1 MSKTYTSNHP
11 GILADPFYPFPYTN
25 SAYLMAV
32 VAFVLVCLGAS
43 DSIKFT
49 MMFLAPVTILCGLLR
64 FSVLRARVTWTLFAV
79 TLVVL
84 MDGISIFYA
93 VSRKFALSEFLQVL
107 LAFCLTILLV
117 TLAKGKDTAPSRW
130 IATVLEGNAALAGI
144 ISIDL
149 ISTRIISGAV
159 VSFLSLF
166 TDSYSV
172 LNGIEPGVRITSIYT
187 NPNIFA
193 GVVGLGVLLSLGLAL
208 SAQTRKEK
216 IFHLSCLF
224 ANSLAF
230 VLAFSMGATAMI
242 ALGFVVYLILEQK
255 ERRPALFILM
265 LETLVLVVCVAA
277 LVSMTS
283 FQTWDGVQPVPLIA
297 LIVGAAAL
305 CAIDLLVGQKV
316 ALKAQKLIRLLPVII
331 GGTLALVIAFLV
343 TACFITSGITLEAGG
358 TLRRAAY
365 PEAGDYTLEV
375 QADAPVT
382 VIVESQNQ
390 QDTVMHTSTI
400 LYQGPL
406 TAAMFTV
413 PEDSLVVYFNF
424 AAEQNAYLEEV
435 SYVGSNDSGSVPL
448 KYMLLPSFIANRLQ
462 GILANQNAIQ
472 RVVFF
477 SDGMKLFRRS
487 PIVGLGMGAFENG
500 ASSVQSFYYEA
511 KHVHNQYIQ
520 TLIDTGIV
528 GLILFIGLLGISAA
542 AVLLSR
548 KKGNWPPLAPAL
560 GAALVFMAGHA
571 ATEVVFTSYCY
582 LPMAFGVFALVG
594 ICCGDALP
602 VGMLVQR
609 VKNGVLAVIA
619 VLLVIF
625 AVLLGRNIEAMT
637 LIRRNPTFD
646 ALDEAVK
653 LDVFE
658 DSDYMLTYVTNSLR
672 FPDDEVVQQ
681 QADVYAEQLSELNSN
696 IIPYYLAEYYF
707 QTDRLEQALAM
718 LEKYV
723 NYVSSDSQ
731 AWQDTFDLLEEY
743 ETDSEAYRAGVAR
756 IAQMMETWDAEHI
769 GTITIDEN
777 TTAFIA
783 RVTG

>member
-1 MSKTYTSNHP
+1 
-11 GILADPFYPFPYTN
+11 
-25 SAYLMAV
+25 
-32 VAFVLVCLGAS
+32 
-43 DSIKFT
+43 
-49 MMFLAPVTILCGLLR
+49 
-64 FSVLRARVTWTLFAV
+64 
-79 TLVVL
+79 
-84 MDGISIFYA
+84 
-93 VSRKFALSEFLQVL
+93 
-107 LAFCLTILLV
+107 
-117 TLAKGKDTAPSRW
+117 
-130 IATVLEGNAALAGI
+130 
-144 ISIDL
+144 
-149 ISTRIISGAV
+149 
-159 VSFLSLF
+159 
-166 TDSYSV
+166 
-172 LNGIEPGVRITSIYT
+172 
-187 NPNIFA
+187 
-193 GVVGLGVLLSLGLAL
+193 
-208 SAQTRKEK
+208 
-216 IFHLSCLF
+216 
-224 ANSLAF
+224 
-230 VLAFSMGATAMI
+230 
-242 ALGFVVYLILEQK
+242 
-255 ERRPALFILM
+255 
-265 LETLVLVVCVAA
+265 
-277 LVSMTS
+277 
-283 FQTWDGVQPVPLIA
+283 
-297 LIVGAAAL
+297 
-305 CAIDLLVGQKV
+305 
-316 ALKAQKLIRLLPVII
+316 
-331 GGTLALVIAFLV
+331 
-343 TACFITSGITLEAGG
+343 
-358 TLRRAAY
+358 
-365 PEAGDYTLEV
+365 
-375 QADAPVT
+375 
-382 VIVESQNQ
+382 
-390 QDTVMHTSTI
+390 
-400 LYQGPL
+400 
-406 TAAMFTV
+406 
-413 PEDSLVVYFNF
+413 
-424 AAEQNAYLEEV
+424 
-435 SYVGSNDSGSVPL
+435 
-448 KYMLLPSFIANRLQ
+448 MLLPSFIANRLQ

-718 LEKYV
+718 LE
-723 NYVSSDSQ
+723 N
-731 AWQDTFDLLEEY
+731 
-743 ETDSEAYRAGVAR
+743 
-756 IAQMMETWDAEHI
+756 M
-769 GTITIDEN
+769 
-777 TTAFIA
+777 
-783 RVTG
+783 